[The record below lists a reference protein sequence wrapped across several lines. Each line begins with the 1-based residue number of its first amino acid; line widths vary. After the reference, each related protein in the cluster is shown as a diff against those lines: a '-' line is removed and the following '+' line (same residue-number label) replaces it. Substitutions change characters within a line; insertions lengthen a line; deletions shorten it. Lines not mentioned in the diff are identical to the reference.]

1 MQNKS
6 EPKSQVDATD
16 DAAIADPFAPP
27 YNINLHVGDLKDEES
42 QEEFV
47 VLVRKIVQ
55 PKCFTGLFIFDI
67 QLNKFSV
74 VPRHFLLVT
83 KG

>member
-1 MQNKS
+1 M
-6 EPKSQVDATD
+6 DATD
-16 DAAIADPFAPP
+16 DAAIATGGNGSKVYDPFAPP

-47 VLVRKIVQ
+47 VLVRKVVRL
-55 PKCFTGLFIFDI
+55 KRFTDYFFDI

-74 VPRHFLLVT
+74 IPQHFLLVT